1 MFEYCLT
8 TATIMDIFAEEV
20 TYRSGRV
27 TDRFDDG
34 NRLFARSVLPHVDE
48 VRPRDRVHGG
58 VALKAT
64 WSEICVHPYVFREV
78 CRNGAITAH
87 SLESRRLVSRPED
100 TPDEAAT
107 ELRETI
113 AACCTHDVFATF
125 VGNMRSSVD
134 LEADVLLSIMSWLSR
149 PSEDLDPELMS
160 QIMDAF
166 LGEGEPSRFGL
177 MNAITSVARDRSDPE
192 ERWRLEELGGGI
204 AARILPKPPVDSSG
218 VEVVYRDA
226 VAVG

>member
-1 MFEYCLT
+1 
-8 TATIMDIFAEEV
+8 
-20 TYRSGRV
+20 
-27 TDRFDDG
+27 
-34 NRLFARSVLPHVDE
+34 
-48 VRPRDRVHGG
+48 
-58 VALKAT
+58 
-64 WSEICVHPYVFREV
+64 
-78 CRNGAITAH
+78 
-87 SLESRRLVSRPED
+87 
-100 TPDEAAT
+100 
-107 ELRETI
+107 
-113 AACCTHDVFATF
+113 
-125 VGNMRSSVD
+125 MRSSVD